1 MTTHTEQG
9 SILDMKISI
18 VSDDGSK
25 IVDGINIHTGTN
37 KQPISPSDQEVRRDG
52 VPSTGPNEDTPS
64 STVTSDIN
72 GSNETGEEFIHPS
85 DQVVR
90 RRGVLSTGPK
100 EDRPRSTVTFEVKD
114 ELEEEEVPGKNSDQV
129 NGGDSEVFAPS
140 GRNENNNRGVSRV
153 SSFHKFSKSFK
164 RQSSMHMARLNSR
177 SGEEDLAIVNEEDG
191 CDDSDEDIEDDPEQ
205 MMRYVDESVIGKDAS
220 FVGPYG
226 ERKVT
231 YCDYTASGRP
241 LKFIEEYITEH
252 VQPLYANTH
261 TTTSV
266 MAKQTTRFRE
276 EAREII
282 KKCVN
287 ASDQDTCIFTGSGTT
302 GAIHKLVNALDLK
315 SKAKKAVVFVG
326 PYEHHSNLLPW
337 KESGAKVI
345 RIKDTPRGTLDLE
358 HLKQNLKRF
367 RSKGRFL
374 MGCFSAASNVTGILT
389 DTLDVASLLHEY
401 GALSC
406 WDYATAAP
414 YVKIDMNPDM
424 DSNSTQDFSK
434 DAVYLSPH
442 KFVGGPGTPGILI
455 AKKKLF
461 MSKTP
466 GTVGGG
472 TVAYVT
478 RETHHYIKNIEE
490 REEGGTPAIL
500 ESIRAG
506 LTFQVKESIGIE
518 EIERNEHALTR
529 RAFMKWR
536 ETDNILILGSKRAK
550 RLPIFS
556 FLILNPQ
563 SGRILHHN
571 FVAAVLNDLYGIQAR
586 GGCACAGP
594 YAQDLLG
601 INEDLAEQFVYFL
614 LDDEERKNK
623 QGKSFSG
630 SLGIMKPGFVRLNL
644 PFFYSKEVIDFIL
657 DAVDDVA
664 NNAWKLLPQYQ
675 FDAKSGG
682 WEHRSSPKTGNDS
695 LLTAKLIGGKFRA
708 PASPYV
714 SRKTGQN
721 APVHTDAN
729 LQEYLEQARNVY
741 AEAEKAQKYEALN
754 DPDMDIGDT
763 DPALIWFLQPKEAAR
778 IMTSPEDYQAKD
790 NVDSGVKR
798 SQQGIPFTPKRYSRW
813 RSKRMSSRRQ
823 KSQTEPDDE
832 EKNSI
837 RCSIM

>member
-1 MTTHTEQG
+1 MATVRKTPSVRFKDDVEG
-9 SILDMKISI
+9 
-18 VSDDGSK
+18 SDD
-25 IVDGINIHTGTN
+25 
-37 KQPISPSDQEVRRDG
+37 
-52 VPSTGPNEDTPS
+52 
-64 STVTSDIN
+64 
-72 GSNETGEEFIHPS
+72 
-85 DQVVR
+85 VV
-90 RRGVLSTGPK
+90 S
-100 EDRPRSTVTFEVKD
+100 E
-114 ELEEEEVPGKNSDQV
+114 QV
-129 NGGDSEVFAPS
+129 NGGEDIAPS
-140 GRNENNNRGVSRV
+140 HRNENNNRDVVARD
-153 SSFHKFSKSFK
+153 SSFRKFSRSFK
-164 RQSSMHMARLNSR
+164 RQSSKHMARLNSR
-177 SGEEDLAIVNEEDG
+177 SSAGDDDLAIVNEEENS
-191 CDDSDEDIEDDPEQ
+191 DDESEDDIEDDPEK

-220 FVGPYG
+220 FIGPYG

-241 LKFIEEYITEH
+241 LKFIEDYITEH

-266 MAKQTTRFRE
+266 MAKQTTKFRE
-276 EAREII
+276 EARDII

-287 ASDQDTCIFTGSGTT
+287 ASEEDMCIFTGSGTT
-302 GAIHKLVNALDLK
+302 GAIHKLVSAIDLK
-315 SKAKKAVVFVG
+315 NKAKKAVVFVG

-345 RIKDTPRGTLDLE
+345 RIKDTARGTLDLE
-358 HLKQNLKRF
+358 HLKQNLKRYKK
-367 RSKGRFL
+367 KGRFM

-414 YVKIDMNPDM
+414 YVKIDMNPVPDV
-424 DSNSTQDFSK
+424 DSVTPQDFSK

-442 KFVGGPGTPGILI
+442 KFVGGPGTPGLLI

-478 RETHHYIKNIEE
+478 RETHHYVKNIEE

-506 LTFQVKESIGIE
+506 LTFQVKESIGVE
-518 EIERNEHALTR
+518 EIERHEHALTR
-529 RAFMKWR
+529 KAFMKWR
-536 ETDNILILGSKRAK
+536 ETDNIMILGSKRAK

-563 SGRILHHN
+563 SGKILHHN
-571 FVAAVLNDLYGIQAR
+571 FVAAVFNDLYGIQAR

-601 INEDLAEQFVYFL
+601 INEDLAEKFTYFL
-614 LDDEERKNK
+614 LDDEERQKK
-623 QGKSFSG
+623 HGITFSG

-644 PFFYSKEVIDFIL
+644 PFFNSKETIDFIL
-657 DAVDDVA
+657 DAVEDVA
-664 NNAWKLLPQYQ
+664 NNAWKLLPQYRYE
-675 FDAKSGG
+675 AGSGG
-682 WEHRSSPKTGNDS
+682 WEHRSSTKTGTDS
-695 LLTAKLIGGKFRA
+695 LLNAKLMGGKFKA
-708 PASPYV
+708 PSSPYTN
-714 SRKTGQN
+714 SRKLRNNTN
-721 APVHTDAN
+721 MHTDAN
-729 LQEYLEQARNVY
+729 LPEYLEHAKQVY
-741 AEAEKAQKYEALN
+741 ADAEKEQEYEALK
-754 DPDMDIGDT
+754 DSDLDIGTNDQS
-763 DPALIWFLQPKEAAR
+763 LIWFLQPKEAAR
-778 IMTSPEDYQAKD
+778 IMTSPENYKPQELID
-790 NVDSGVKR
+790 GVVVKK

-823 KSQTEPDDE
+823 QSRTESTTE
-832 EKNSI
+832 EKESNVK
-837 RCSIM
+837 CSIM